1 MFVLALSL
9 YNTWNRGV
17 FLLCKITN
25 LLIYRLN
32 IKEPYQAGDYLYYFG
47 GTDDVWLGLWG
58 IIRDYDK
65 YQNCLKPLCKGKDMI
80 LPLPPCPGKPI

>member
-25 LLIYRLN
+25 LLIYSY
-32 IKEPYQAGDYLYYFG
+32 KVFYLG
-47 GTDDVWLGLWG
+47 EEVDLEEE
-58 IIRDYDK
+58 
-65 YQNCLKPLCKGKDMI
+65 
-80 LPLPPCPGKPI
+80 